1 MGEDSGDMIGA
12 EMVAVA
18 VQQGFKVVGVGGP
31 LMQEKGLQPL
41 WDYNE
46 LPVSGVGDVVPKY
59 FSLKNVFEVLS
70 DAAESRK
77 CLGIVAIDY
86 PGFNMKLARLAKKWG
101 KPMLYVAPPQVW
113 AWKSKR
119 ASLFKQANN
128 IRLAVFFDIEAK
140 AYKQMGVETVRV
152 KHPIAGWIYDQ
163 VEPRSDMLI
172 LPGSRR
178 DSALRNLPSFV
189 TVAEK
194 YRNVWADRNLGPLPD
209 VVVVASREHL
219 EVPLLVALESLY
231 DGRLPSWLKVVV
243 APKRI
248 SDRLNF
254 YSSYSAA
261 ITSFGTSTL
270 EMACVGIPF
279 AACIVPD
286 FLTYAMGK
294 FMVKSEF
301 LSLPNAIFGCGV
313 TPEFIIRHKLNDRMA
328 EAIVDALFQQD
339 IGTADEIA
347 LRLRKALDVGKT
359 SSELMSEFLAQFLKR

>member
-1 MGEDSGDMIGA
+1 MIGA
-12 EMVAVA
+12 EMVATA
-18 VQQGFKVVGVGGP
+18 VQRGFKVIGVGGP

-70 DAAESRK
+70 DAAESKK

-86 PGFNMKLARLAKKWG
+86 PGFNMRLARLAKKWE

-119 ASLFKQANN
+119 ANVFKQADN

-140 AYKQMGVETVRV
+140 AYEQMNCKTIRI
-152 KHPIAGWIYDQ
+152 KHPITNWAHSYANSK
-163 VEPRSDMLI
+163 SDMLL

-178 DSALRNLPSFV
+178 ASALRNLPAFV
-189 TVAEK
+189 AVAEK
-194 YRNVWADRNLGPLPD
+194 YRKVWAERNVGPLPD
-209 VVVVASREHL
+209 VIVVASREHL
-219 EVPLLVALESLY
+219 EVPLLVALEKLY
-231 DGRLPSWLKVVV
+231 DGRLPTWLKVVV
-243 APKRI
+243 APKSI

-254 YSSYSAA
+254 YSAYSAA
-261 ITSFGTSTL
+261 LTSFGTSTL
-270 EMACVGIPF
+270 EMACVGMPF
-279 AACIVPD
+279 AACLVPD
-286 FLTYAMGK
+286 FCTYVMGK

-301 LSLPNAIFGCGV
+301 LSIPNAIFGCGV

-328 EAIVDALFQQD
+328 ESIVDALFQQD
-339 IGTADEIA
+339 LGTTDEIA
-347 LRLRKALDVGKT
+347 SRLRKALNVGQS
-359 SSELMSEFLAQFLKR
+359 SSELMSEFLAQFVER

>member
-1 MGEDSGDMIGA
+1 MIGA
-12 EMVAVA
+12 EMVASA
-18 VQQGFKVVGVGGP
+18 NAQGFKTIGVGGP
-31 LMQEKGLQPL
+31 LMQEKGLSPL

-59 FSLKNVFEVLS
+59 FSLKNVFDVLK
-70 DAAESRK
+70 DAAESKK
-77 CLGIVAIDY
+77 CLGIIAIDY
-86 PGFNMKLARLAKKWG
+86 PGFNMKLAGLAKKWG

-119 ASLFKQANN
+119 AGVFKQASN
-128 IRLAVFFDIEAK
+128 IRLAVFFDIEAQ
-140 AYKQMGVETVRV
+140 AYKKMGCETVRI
-152 KHPIAGWIYDQ
+152 KHPIASWVYDC
-163 VEPRSDMLI
+163 VEPKSDMLL

-178 DSALRNLPSFV
+178 DSALRNLPSFI

-194 YRNVWADRNLGPLPD
+194 YRKVWAERNVGPLPD
-209 VVVVASREHL
+209 VIVVASREYL
-219 EVPLLVALESLY
+219 EVPLLVALEKLY

-243 APKRI
+243 APKGV
-248 SDRLNF
+248 SERLNF
-254 YSSYSAA
+254 YSAYSAA
-261 ITSFGTSTL
+261 LTSFGTSTL

-294 FMVKSEF
+294 LMVKSDY
-301 LSLPNAIFGCGV
+301 LSLPNAMFGCGV

-328 EAIVDALFQQD
+328 ETIVDALFQQD

-359 SSELMSEFLAQFLKR
+359 SSELVSEFLAQFLKR

>member
-1 MGEDSGDMIGA
+1 MQNANEENSPYILFCVGEDSGDMIGA

-128 IRLAVFFDIEAK
+128 IRKRFASSTRL
-140 AYKQMGVETVRV
+140 Q
-152 KHPIAGWIYDQ
+152 AGFMI
-163 VEPRSDMLI
+163 RSNPGLI
-172 LPGSRR
+172 
-178 DSALRNLPSFV
+178 
-189 TVAEK
+189 
-194 YRNVWADRNLGPLPD
+194 
-209 VVVVASREHL
+209 
-219 EVPLLVALESLY
+219 
-231 DGRLPSWLKVVV
+231 
-243 APKRI
+243 
-248 SDRLNF
+248 
-254 YSSYSAA
+254 
-261 ITSFGTSTL
+261 
-270 EMACVGIPF
+270 C
-279 AACIVPD
+279 
-286 FLTYAMGK
+286 
-294 FMVKSEF
+294 
-301 LSLPNAIFGCGV
+301 
-313 TPEFIIRHKLNDRMA
+313 
-328 EAIVDALFQQD
+328 
-339 IGTADEIA
+339 
-347 LRLRKALDVGKT
+347 
-359 SSELMSEFLAQFLKR
+359 